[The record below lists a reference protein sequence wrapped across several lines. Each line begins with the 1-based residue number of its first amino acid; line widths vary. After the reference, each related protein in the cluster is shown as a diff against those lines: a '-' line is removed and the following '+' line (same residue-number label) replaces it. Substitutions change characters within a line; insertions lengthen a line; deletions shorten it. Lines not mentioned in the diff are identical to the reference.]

1 MMQIF
6 LIAIGAG
13 ASSALLSASPLSGNP
28 LSLAL
33 AVFSALPIMLVG
45 LIWGYRLALVAL
57 VFAVAAVAIV
67 LSPWN
72 AIKYAFAIGGP
83 AYILSY
89 LAMLGRPV
97 ENDTEWYPAGRIV
110 FWASLIGAVLAVG
123 FVVSL
128 GSDLQSYRAAFKTL
142 IESSVK
148 QQPGFLEQQVKTLGL
163 NSVDELISIATLL
176 IPLWA
181 AVLSMTTN
189 LVNLWLAAWIAKA
202 SGRLQRPWPH
212 LPSISFPVASSIV
225 FAAALAIA
233 YFLPGFPGLI
243 SAIFVAVLTYAHSL
257 LGLAVLHTITQ
268 GLTGRVFILALAWI
282 SLTVGWP
289 LLFAAMLGIV
299 DQIFNLRGRFA
310 AKRPPVPPHQSR

>member
-1 MMQIF
+1 MVQIF

-57 VFAVAAVAIV
+57 VVAVAAIAIV

-72 AIKYAFAIGGP
+72 AAKYAFAIGGP

-123 FVVSL
+123 FVLSL

-142 IESSVK
+142 IESSVR

-163 NSVDELISIATLL
+163 NSIDELIRRVTG
-176 IPLWA
+176 
-181 AVLSMTTN
+181 AV
-189 LVNLWLAAWIAKA
+189 
-202 SGRLQRPWPH
+202 
-212 LPSISFPVASSIV
+212 
-225 FAAALAIA
+225 
-233 YFLPGFPGLI
+233 
-243 SAIFVAVLTYAHSL
+243 
-257 LGLAVLHTITQ
+257 
-268 GLTGRVFILALAWI
+268 
-282 SLTVGWP
+282 
-289 LLFAAMLGIV
+289 
-299 DQIFNLRGRFA
+299 RGR
-310 AKRPPVPPHQSR
+310 